1 MIRIEGLRFGYY
13 HENVLD
19 IKQLEVAQGQHFL
32 FLGNSG
38 SGKTTLLHVVA
49 GLLRPQQGKITVADQ
64 KITRMSS
71 AALDTFR
78 GQHIGLVFQK
88 PHLISA
94 LSVYQNLRLAQY
106 MAGLPTDEDR
116 IYEILNDLGLEGKK
130 NARIATLSQGEA
142 QRITIARALLNKPKV
157 IMADEPTSSLD
168 DDNCARV
175 ITLLQHQARKYHAT
189 LIISTHDQRIKDRIP
204 ERWTLDKC
212 TVV

>member
-1 MIRIEGLRFGYY
+1 MIRIEGLRFGYD

-19 IKQLEVAQGQHFL
+19 IEQLEVAQGEHFL

-38 SGKTTLLHVVA
+38 SGKTTLLHLVA
-49 GLLRPQQGKITVADQ
+49 GLLRPQQGKITVANQD
-64 KITRMSS
+64 ITQMSA

-88 PHLISA
+88 PHLITA
-94 LSVYQNLRLAQY
+94 LSVHQNLRLAQY
-106 MAGLPTDEDR
+106 MADLPNDEAR
-116 IYEILNDLGLEGKK
+116 IREILNDLGLEGKK
-130 NARIATLSQGEA
+130 KARVATLSQGEA

-168 DDNCARV
+168 DDNCDRV
-175 ITLLQHQARKYHAT
+175 ITLLQQQARKYHAT

-204 ERWTLDKC
+204 ERWTLDKR
-212 TVV
+212 TVA